1 MLFLLINYPPI
12 YSLLWMAAG
21 VIGFFLNKKIKNEMM
36 NCLNNYQ
43 LFHFFGATLFALFT
57 SFLFGP
63 FNYYIIKAILKFIDK
78 KKI

>member
-1 MLFLLINYPPI
+1 MLFLLVNYPPI
-12 YSLLWMAAG
+12 YSILWMIVG
-21 VIGFFLNKKIKNEMM
+21 IIGFFLNKKIKIEMM

-57 SFLFGP
+57 AFLFGP
-63 FNYYIIKAILKFIDK
+63 FNYFIIKAILKFIDK